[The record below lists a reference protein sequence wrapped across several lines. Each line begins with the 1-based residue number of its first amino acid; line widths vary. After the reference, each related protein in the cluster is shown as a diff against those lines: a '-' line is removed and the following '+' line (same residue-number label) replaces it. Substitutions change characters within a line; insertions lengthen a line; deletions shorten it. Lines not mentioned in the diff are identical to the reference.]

1 MSLLDFL
8 LSESDILNFSVF
20 DLIVWEHF
28 IEIDTASCKRL
39 ETTLKKLTSGG

>member
-20 DLIVWEHF
+20 DLVVWEHF
-28 IEIDTASCKRL
+28 IEIYAASCKRV
-39 ETTLKKLTSGG
+39 ETKLRKLTSGS